1 MTEAT
6 WKPHQIPVDLAAV
19 VSFLSADSPDMP
31 ASLALSVKQ
40 FDALCRLIP
49 CQPVTP
55 MRVAALRLKE
65 LTRADG

>member
-1 MTEAT
+1 MTATEWTACPVSPELVEAVRRHAEET
-6 WKPHQIPVDLAAV
+6 PDL
-19 VSFLSADSPDMP
+19 P

-40 FDALCRLIP
+40 YDALCRLIP

-65 LTRADG
+65 LTRAD

>member
-1 MTEAT
+1 MTAT
-6 WKPHQIPVDLAAV
+6 EWIASPVSPELSAAV
-19 VSFLSADSPDMP
+19 RRHAEDSPDLP

-55 MRVAALRLKE
+55 MRVAAMRLKE
-65 LTRADG
+65 LTRAD

>member
-1 MTEAT
+1 MTAT
-6 WKPHQIPVDLAAV
+6 GWTTQPIPDELATAV
-19 VSFLSADSPDMP
+19 NRHAEESPDLP

-40 FDALCRLIP
+40 YDALCRIIP

-65 LTRADG
+65 LTRAD